1 MLRSRSGGAS
11 APARRPGARAG
22 AGGDR
27 PQPLRPARRHHHLR
41 DLRSPAGVG
50 ALEQLSQ
57 AIAAVAAFP
66 RIGRGLHRRAR
77 TPAPD
82 QRGADGRLGLPARF
96 GNDRFSIQAA
106 KIFVDGGRDGAF
118 RSTQM
123 TCTAEEW
130 GILTPQPRSS

>member
-1 MLRSRSGGAS
+1 MPPLRLA
-11 APARRPGARAG
+11 ARA
-22 AGGDR
+22 
-27 PQPLRPARRHHHLR
+27 LVPALEETVRNLFVRHGVTTICEIAA
-41 DLRSPAGVG
+41 SPAGVG

-123 TCTAEEW
+123 TRTAEEW